1 MNFETFDW
9 RSLYLSAQGR
19 IGRREFWI
27 GAAGLIAVGLA
38 VGIIPVV
45 GALASL
51 AMLYPW
57 TCLTAK
63 RLHDFGRS
71 GWLVL
76 IAAVPAAVSGALG
89 VFMALAASN
98 LATLGVAMASAGLA
112 LTVSALALLAS
123 LAFLLWVALKPGER
137 SANAYG
143 AAVG

>member
-1 MNFETFDW
+1 M
-9 RSLYLSAQGR
+9 
-19 IGRREFWI
+19 
-27 GAAGLIAVGLA
+27 
-38 VGIIPVV
+38 IPVV

-63 RLHDFGRS
+63 RLHDLGRS

-76 IAAVPAAVSGALG
+76 IAVIPAAVSGGLG

-98 LATLGVAMASAGLA
+98 LATLGLAMASAGLA
-112 LTVSALALLAS
+112 LTVSTLALLAS
-123 LAFLLWVALKPGER
+123 LAFLLWVGLKPGEP

-143 AAVG
+143 AAAG

>member
-112 LTVSALALLAS
+112 LTVSTLALLAS
-123 LAFLLWVALKPGER
+123 LAFLLWVGLKPGER